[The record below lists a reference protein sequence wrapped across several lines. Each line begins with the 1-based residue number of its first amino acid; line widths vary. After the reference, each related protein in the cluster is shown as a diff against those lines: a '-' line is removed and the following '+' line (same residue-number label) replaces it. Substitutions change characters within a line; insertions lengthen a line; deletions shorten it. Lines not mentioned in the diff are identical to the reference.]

1 MRNILIFSILANQK
15 KEPNQKT
22 MTQTCNLYKSQY
34 NKATET
40 LKTLL
45 KQREEIDSKLKINP
59 ISSDLHKDLRTINL
73 EIKIT
78 NNEIEQAESDILECE
93 STENVS

>member
-1 MRNILIFSILANQK
+1 
-15 KEPNQKT
+15 
-22 MTQTCNLYKSQY
+22 MTKSCNLYKSQY

-40 LKTLL
+40 LNTLL

-78 NNEIEQAESDILECE
+78 NNEIEQAESDILDCE

>member
-1 MRNILIFSILANQK
+1 
-15 KEPNQKT
+15 

-45 KQREEIDSKLKINP
+45 KQREEIDSKLKTNP

-93 STENVS
+93 STENLS

>member
-1 MRNILIFSILANQK
+1 
-15 KEPNQKT
+15 
-22 MTQTCNLYKSQY
+22 MTKPCNLYKSQY

-45 KQREEIDSKLKINP
+45 KQREEIDSKLKTNP

-93 STENVS
+93 SSGNMS